1 MSVGKMSWYRK
12 AQRLRRRRNKKLKLS
27 WNFYVQAQNEKSK
40 FLQLAFA
47 PKEIVLEE
55 TIFGLGMQIANRV
68 LVYCKIKKQL
78 EDRFQV
84 I

>member
-1 MSVGKMSWYRK
+1 MSWYRK
-12 AQRLRRRRNKKLKLS
+12 AQRLRIRRNKKLKLS

-68 LVYCKIKKQL
+68 LVYCKIKNSLKT
-78 EDRFQV
+78 DFKSFKR
-84 I
+84 